1 MVSLFYLNYL
11 VIKNIYYSIYVIK
24 IQKMANGDYIN
35 INFPFKDSSKGFFLD
50 LNKDDNSAIK
60 ADLMHLILTR
70 KGERLYLP
78 DFGTN
83 LLQYIFNPND
93 SKTKSEIKQ
102 EISQV
107 VKKYL
112 PKLSINEVTVT
123 ESVNSEYA
131 ATVRIDYT
139 ITDDVFEATDFVIIN
154 I

>member
-1 MVSLFYLNYL
+1 
-11 VIKNIYYSIYVIK
+11 
-24 IQKMANGDYIN
+24 MANGNFIN
-35 INFPFKDSSKGFFLD
+35 INFPFKDSVKGFFLD
-50 LNKDDNSAIK
+50 LNNNDSEAIK

-78 DFGTN
+78 DFGTD
-83 LLQYIFNPND
+83 LLKYIFNPND
-93 SKTKSEIKQ
+93 SKTQSEIKQ

-112 PKLSINEVTVT
+112 PKLQVNEVTVT

-139 ITDDVFEATDFVIIN
+139 VTDDVFEATDFVIIN

>member
-1 MVSLFYLNYL
+1 
-11 VIKNIYYSIYVIK
+11 
-24 IQKMANGDYIN
+24 MANGSFIN

-93 SKTKSEIKQ
+93 SKTQSEIKQ

-139 ITDDVFEATDFVIIN
+139 ITDDVFEAADFVIIN

>member
-1 MVSLFYLNYL
+1 
-11 VIKNIYYSIYVIK
+11 
-24 IQKMANGDYIN
+24 MADGKYIN
-35 INFPFKDSSKGFFLD
+35 INFPFQDSGKGFFLD
-50 LNKDDNSAIK
+50 LNNSDSAAIK

-83 LLQYIFNPND
+83 LLKYIFQPND
-93 SKTKSEIKQ
+93 SATQSEIKE
-102 EISQV
+102 EISQT

-112 PKLSINEVTVT
+112 PNLQVDKVNVE
-123 ESVNSEYA
+123 ESENSEYA

-139 ITDDVFEATDFVIIN
+139 VTDDVFETTDFIIIN